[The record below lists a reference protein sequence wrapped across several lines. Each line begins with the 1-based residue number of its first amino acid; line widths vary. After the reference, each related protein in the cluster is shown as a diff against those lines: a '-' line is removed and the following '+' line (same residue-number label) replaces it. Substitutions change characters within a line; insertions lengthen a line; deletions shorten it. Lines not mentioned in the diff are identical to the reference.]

1 MLVAFIDESYPNLKD
16 KYFVS
21 AVVVDMV
28 ALFDLNQGFRDVIS
42 YANNAFGVDPAAE
55 LHGHEIMQQ
64 RKHWRPMAGKIRGA
78 VKVYKKGLSAIADSG
93 AKVFL
98 EGVDVTRLHQRYSRP
113 DDPHEIALRHV
124 LERVDEYAKARDRK
138 VLVVADIV
146 PGQANHAAIL
156 EVFSNIG
163 TPGYRSSFLEQVI
176 HPVRFDDSALHYGLQ
191 AADLAVYL
199 YRRKKCVKESNPD
212 AAKSVR
218 EMWSTLLPALHH
230 CRLWVP

>member
-1 MLVAFIDESYPNLKD
+1 VLVAFIDESYPNLKD

-42 YANNAFGVDPAAE
+42 YASSAFGVDAAAE

-64 RKHWRPMAGKIRGA
+64 RKHWRPLSGKVRAA

-98 EGVDVTRLHQRYSRP
+98 EGVDVERLNQRYKRP
-113 DDPHEIALRHV
+113 DDPHEVVLRHV
-124 LERVDEYAKARDRK
+124 LERVNDYAVSCDRK

-156 EVFSNIG
+156 ELFSKIG
-163 TPGYRSSFLEQVI
+163 TPGYRSSLLPQVI
-176 HPVRFDDSALHYGLQ
+176 HPVRYDDSSLHFGLQ
-191 AADLAVYL
+191 AADLVVYL
-199 YRRKKCVKESNPD
+199 YRRMKCVKETSP
-212 AAKSVR
+212 AAEKSVG
-218 EMWSTLLPALHH
+218 EMWNTILPSLYHS
-230 CRLWVP
+230 RLWVP